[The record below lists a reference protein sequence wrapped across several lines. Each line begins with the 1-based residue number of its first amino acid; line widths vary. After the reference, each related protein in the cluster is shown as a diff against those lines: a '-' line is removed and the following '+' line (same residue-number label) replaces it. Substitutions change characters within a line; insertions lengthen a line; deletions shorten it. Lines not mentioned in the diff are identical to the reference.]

1 MPLTKETTCMINAE
15 KIALMKKNAIL
26 INTARGKVIDTQ
38 ALADALNKGKI
49 AGASIDV
56 FDTEPPIKAENPL
69 LTEKML
75 CYLHIL
81 DLIRKKLCRKELL

>member
-1 MPLTKETTCMINAE
+1 MRYYFTAYALTKETTSMINAE

-49 AGASIDV
+49 AGASVDV
-56 FDTEPPIKAENPL
+56 LIQNHL
-69 LTEKML
+69 LEQKTH
-75 CYLHIL
+75 C
-81 DLIRKKLCRKELL
+81 